1 MKEIDLNCITLIF
14 WVLRF
19 LKNIIGKGGAKALS
33 IMPLLK
39 IKIIILSV
47 HHNCSVYIFT
57 RQGLEEYKNNDSEL
71 FSEPLTISHWRKLFQ
86 VAMCEKD
93 RKKKLMLE
101 INRPL
106 EVIIGIN

>member
-1 MKEIDLNCITLIF
+1 
-14 WVLRF
+14 
-19 LKNIIGKGGAKALS
+19 
-33 IMPLLK
+33 MPLLK